1 MNKPK
6 GGGKTAQKGKQ
17 HMEIEVG
24 MKFIGNRNGREIQVL
39 KVDNVSVTYQDMQY
53 MTLFTVGRKM
63 FEHLDITQKGE

>member
-1 MNKPK
+1 
-6 GGGKTAQKGKQ
+6 
-17 HMEIEVG
+17 MEIEVG

-63 FEHLDITQKGE
+63 FEQLDITQKGE

>member
-1 MNKPK
+1 
-6 GGGKTAQKGKQ
+6 
-17 HMEIEVG
+17 MEIEVG

-63 FEHLDITQKGE
+63 FEHLDIREAETAQKGH

>member
-1 MNKPK
+1 
-6 GGGKTAQKGKQ
+6 
-17 HMEIEVG
+17 MEIEVG

-63 FEHLDITQKGE
+63 FEHLDIREAETA

>member
-1 MNKPK
+1 
-6 GGGKTAQKGKQ
+6 
-17 HMEIEVG
+17 MEIEVG

-39 KVDNVSVTYQDMQY
+39 KVGSVSVTYQDMQY